1 MCGLPAG
8 TAAIINNFEM
18 WNYLRK
24 NHARIN
30 YIIMRAMMK
39 FFYRTKYVS
48 IVKQMKIN
56 GYSIV

>member
-8 TAAIINNFEM
+8 TAAIINNFDM

-30 YIIMRAMMK
+30 YITMRAMMK
-39 FFYRTKYVS
+39 FFTAQNMYQLLSK
-48 IVKQMKIN
+48 
-56 GYSIV
+56 